1 MARSKKRLLVFDPTE
16 AIEEALAILKE
27 ADASFAL
34 AGCLAAWVYVPAD
47 GKRLTQDVDFAVKG
61 EHMEAVVKVAKK
73 RGYRVEKLGA
83 GGYRIKVGDVPVDF
97 IDGRPYLRELF
108 DFAVEHASEM
118 DIGGGLEF
126 PVVRK
131 EYLVAMKAAAG
142 GKQDEWDLEWLLRTV
157 DGKKNYRE
165 LRSFVISR
173 VGYVGAVV
181 LDKIA
186 RGIGH
191 PGPGPLQRN

>member
-1 MARSKKRLLVFDPTE
+1 MAGNKKGLPVFDPTE
-16 AIEEALAILKE
+16 AIREALAILEE
-27 ADASFAL
+27 ADAAFAL
-34 AGCLAAWVYVPAD
+34 AGCLAAWTYVPAD

-61 EHMEAVVKVAKK
+61 EHMAAVVKVAKK
-73 RGYRVEKLGA
+73 RGYRVEKLRA
-83 GGYRIKVGDVPVDF
+83 GGHRIRVGDVPVDF

-108 DFAVEHASEM
+108 DFAVEHAGRK
-118 DIGGGLEF
+118 DIGGGLEL

-131 EYLVAMKAAAG
+131 NYLVAMKAAAG
-142 GKQDEWDLEWLLRTV
+142 AKQDEWDLEWLLRTV
-157 DGKKNYRE
+157 DGKKKYRE
-165 LRSFVISR
+165 LRTFVISR

>member
-1 MARSKKRLLVFDPTE
+1 VAGSKRKLPVFDPTE

-27 ADASFAL
+27 ADAAFAL

-73 RGYRVEKLGA
+73 RGHRVEKLRA
-83 GGYRIKVGDVPVDF
+83 GGHRIRVGDVPVDF

-108 DFAVEHASEM
+108 DFAVKYATDK
-118 DIGGGLEF
+118 DIGTGGTI
-126 PVVRK
+126 PVVRMN
-131 EYLVAMKAAAG
+131 YLVAMKAAAAG
-142 GKQDEWDLEWLLRTV
+142 EQDEQDISWLLRNV
-157 DGKKNYRE
+157 HGKKRYRE
-165 LRSFVISR
+165 LRSFVLSR
-173 VGYVGAVV
+173 AGYTATMV
-181 LDKIA
+181 LDRVA
-186 RGIGH
+186 RRIGH